1 MTYQAETKPMHETY
15 QTERLSAAA
24 GVRRRLSNQG
34 AVRDKLWIG
43 LALLAVYLIWGS
55 TYLGIRVALEGFP
68 PFLMAGVRFAIAGGA
83 LYLWLRARGA
93 PAPSRAQWGG
103 GALLGLLLLAG
114 GNGGVTFAEQ
124 WVASGLAALSV
135 ATVPLWA
142 ALFAGLLGHWPGRI
156 EWLGLALGFAGVVLL
171 NLEGDMRAQPLG
183 ALILALA
190 AMSWAFG
197 TVWSRRMTLP
207 AGLMSSAVGMLA
219 AGPMLLLLGLA
230 SGERITS
237 LPAARPL
244 LALGYLIVAA
254 LFAFSAYNYL
264 LRRVRPALATSYA
277 YVNPPVAV
285 ALGVWLAGERIGSHG
300 LLAMLVILAGVALV
314 MLGGKRDS

>member
-1 MTYQAETKPMHETY
+1 MDDAYRNEKLERHAPSSLSEATRW
-15 QTERLSAAA
+15 RLSRVAPPHGRL
-24 GVRRRLSNQG
+24 GV
-34 AVRDKLWIG
+34 V

-68 PFLMAGVRFAIAGGA
+68 PFLMAGVRFLIAGGV
-83 LYLWLRARGA
+83 LYGALRARGA

-103 GALLGLLLLAG
+103 GALLGMLLLAG

-124 WVASGLAALSV
+124 WVASGLAALGV

-142 ALFAGLLGHWPGRI
+142 ALFAGLLGRWPGRV

-171 NLEGDMRAQPLG
+171 NLEGDLRAQPIG

-190 AMSWAFG
+190 AASWAFG
-197 TVWSRRMTLP
+197 SVWSRRLALP
-207 AGLMSSAVGMLA
+207 DGLMASAVQMLA
-219 AGPMLLLLGLA
+219 AGPALLLAGLI
-230 SGERITS
+230 SGERIAS
-237 LPAARPL
+237 LPATRPL

-254 LFAFSAYNYL
+254 LIAFSAYNYL

-285 ALGVWLAGERIGSHG
+285 GLGVWLAGEQIGGSG
-300 LLAMLVILAGVALV
+300 LVAMVVILAGVALV
-314 MLGGKRDS
+314 MIGARRDA